1 MPMKKQNMAS
11 IELSENHRRSISIT
25 LQLVDQALCE
35 WDDWAG
41 GKLRSG
47 VMYRQ
52 VDTLSPIQKQE
63 LQDKIGKVRQLIV
76 HLRDDLDLEPKN
88 VPISQFII
96 GHASLLWEM
105 LTELNSRR
113 LQAYGKVPEELTRY
127 IDPIGEQL
135 ASEMNEIARL
145 FSKPISGAISS

>member
-1 MPMKKQNMAS
+1 MAS

-35 WDDWAG
+35 WDDWAN

-52 VDTLSPIQKQE
+52 VDTLSLTQKRE
-63 LQDKIGKVRQLIV
+63 LRDKIGKVRQLMV
-76 HLRDDLDLEPKN
+76 RLRDDLGLEPKN
-88 VPISQFII
+88 IPVSQFII

-105 LTELNSRR
+105 LTELNSRG

-127 IDPIGEQL
+127 VDPIGEQL
-135 ASEMNEIARL
+135 AAEMNETARL
-145 FSKPISGAISS
+145 FSKPITGAITS